1 MAMKTRTGQRALTQ
15 KEFRIIAAT
24 TLGYYLVRDVVKR
37 KWPRRA
43 GQAAVLATGVGLVL
57 ADEWEAL
64 SDEERGEIRESLAQM
79 RENLGTNAAPGLV
92 VLAGAPVAVLGTAA
106 WLNGRLDAA
115 GAALVTSTL
124 GRIPLIGGIFRALP
138 STVYGAAQVG
148 VVYAVNGK
156 VDA

>member
-1 MAMKTRTGQRALTQ
+1 MAMKTRAGNRALTQ

-64 SDEERGEIRESLAQM
+64 SDKERQEVATGLAQA
-79 RENLGTNAAPGLV
+79 REALEAGPVPGTVALAAG
-92 VLAGAPVAVLGTAA
+92 GAAAVGAAA
-106 WLNGRLDAA
+106 WLNGCVDAA
-115 GAALVTSTL
+115 GAAVVSRVG
-124 GRIPLIGGIFRALP
+124 GRIPLVGGVFRTVP
-138 STVYGAAQVG
+138 STVYGAAQIG
-148 VVYAVNGK
+148 VLYVVNER
-156 VDA
+156 VRA